1 MDRFDYYAASRFL
14 AKYAKN
20 RPKKYRNSGWRNYDG
35 YYRGSRYGTMLPG
48 TVYYDTQAQ
57 GALKKCWKGFIIA
70 NSRGDNKNMR
80 YYAEGIRKFQNQL
93 GLPVKSFP
101 DLGLYE
107 IEYNDSNDANDDT
120 DDARDTTPNELEMSN
135 NRNQDDIEQDS
146 YGYESMAQ
154 RKWRERMEKNY

>member
-20 RPKKYRNSGWRNYDG
+20 RPKKYRNSGWRFYDG
-35 YYRGSRYGTMLPG
+35 YYRGSRYVTSLPG
-48 TVYYDTQAQ
+48 TIYYTTQDQ

-70 NSRGDNKNMR
+70 KSKGDDKNMR
-80 YYAEGIRKFQNQL
+80 YYAQGVRIFQKQL

-107 IEYNDSNDANDDT
+107 IEKNNDSNVANDDT
-120 DDARDTTPNELEMSN
+120 NDARTG
-135 NRNQDDIEQDS
+135 IEQ
-146 YGYESMAQ
+146 
-154 RKWRERMEKNY
+154 

>member
-20 RPKKYRNSGWRNYDG
+20 RPKKYRNSGWRFYDG
-35 YYRGSRYGTMLPG
+35 YYRGSRYGASLPG
-48 TVYYDTQAQ
+48 TIYYTTQAH

-70 NSRGDNKNMR
+70 NSNGDHKNMR
-80 YYAEGIRKFQNQL
+80 YYAEGVRKFEKQL

-107 IEYNDSNDANDDT
+107 IEYNDSNDANDYT
-120 DDARDTTPNELEMSN
+120 DAKETSTNELEMSN
-135 NRNQDDIEQDS
+135 NRSQDDIEQDS
-146 YGYESMAQ
+146 YGYENVVQ
-154 RKWRERMEKNY
+154 RRWRERMEKNY

>member
-1 MDRFDYYAASRFL
+1 
-14 AKYAKN
+14 
-20 RPKKYRNSGWRNYDG
+20 
-35 YYRGSRYGTMLPG
+35 
-48 TVYYDTQAQ
+48 
-57 GALKKCWKGFIIA
+57 
-70 NSRGDNKNMR
+70 MR

-107 IEYNDSNDANDDT
+107 IEKYNDSNDANDDT

-146 YGYESMAQ
+146 YGYESMAE